1 MIDALGTL
9 LTEIRDDPS
18 VAALTTRIRGGEP
31 APGDAATPFLRF
43 VVLVR
48 LGSTRDKRAPVQE
61 IRIGL
66 RCYGTTFADA
76 AALYGAVSDAIHNVG
91 PRIGAT
97 GVLIHRSFDDA
108 GLGAQ
113 TDPDTGQPHEDGVIS
128 LFAAT
133 QVVAVAI

>member
-1 MIDALGTL
+1 MIDPLDALL
-9 LTEIRDDPS
+9 DEIAANTG
-18 VAALTTRIRGGEP
+18 VAALTTRVRGGEP
-31 APGDAATPFLRF
+31 APGDVASPFLAF

-61 IRIGL
+61 VRIGL
-66 RCYGTTFADA
+66 RCYGTSFADA

-91 PRIGAT
+91 PRIGAA
-97 GVLIHRSFDDA
+97 GVLLHRSFDDA
-108 GLGAQ
+108 GMGAQ

-133 QVVAVAI
+133 TVVAP